1 MLKDDL
7 ARAFITT
14 QSFKWDPAA
23 GFKLA
28 SGITSP
34 YYVDCRVLMAHPAPR
49 HLVAQLAFAQIK
61 DLALNCVGG
70 VGIGGIALATAIS
83 DYGDGAPPRR
93 EWRTVVVLQQ
103 PKGHGGGKIFGG
115 DVTPGDRGAA

>member
-49 HLVAQLAFAQIK
+49 HLVAQLAR
-61 DLALNCVGG
+61 DLLLLLRAGLDV
-70 VGIGGIALATAIS
+70 LAA
-83 DYGDGAPPRR
+83 RLLER
-93 EWRTVVVLQQ
+93 
-103 PKGHGGGKIFGG
+103 
-115 DVTPGDRGAA
+115 